1 MEATSSTSAHTTP
14 ESLTGGVPDGVEML
28 HYVSRRK
35 MVQCQEFGGV
45 TTALCGHV
53 MYPSTPSALK
63 PTTAGGRC
71 RSVICDECVR
81 VYDTLPE

>member
-1 MEATSSTSAHTTP
+1 METTSSTSAHTTS
-14 ESLTGGVPDGVEML
+14 ESLTDGVPDGVEML

-53 MYPSTPSALK
+53 MYPSTPSVLK
-63 PTTAGGRC
+63 PATAGGRC
-71 RSVICDECVR
+71 RSVICDECAR
-81 VYDTLPE
+81 VYDTLSK

>member
-1 MEATSSTSAHTTP
+1 METTSSTSAHTTS
-14 ESLTGGVPDGVEML
+14 ESLTDEVEML

-35 MVQCQEFGGV
+35 MMQCQEFGGV

-63 PTTAGGRC
+63 PTTAGGRL
-71 RSVICDECVR
+71 RSVICDECTR
-81 VYDTLPE
+81 VYGTLSK